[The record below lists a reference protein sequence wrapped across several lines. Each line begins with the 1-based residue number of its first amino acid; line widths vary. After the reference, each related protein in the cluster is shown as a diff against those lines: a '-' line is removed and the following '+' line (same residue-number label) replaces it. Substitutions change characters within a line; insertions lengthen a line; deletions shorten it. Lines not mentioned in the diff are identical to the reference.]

1 MGRPP
6 RKHLALS
13 MSFNYVRRRK
23 MSILQTI
30 FLAVK
35 SVRLVKKQLWLFA
48 LKNPIVGVP
57 APIANITRGSQIGS
71 EMCFAASEC
80 AKKTRIEIFVVSVRR
95 TLFVRRTNFRWSV
108 SVSPSSSFASWSVLC
123 TSFWEVCPVF
133 AQLKMNPPNKRC
145 RQRKRRKMAP
155 HFVNFTTHFG
165 PTFQFMEVKRDDNK
179 IGKIGDQNL

>member
-1 MGRPP
+1 M
-6 RKHLALS
+6 
-13 MSFNYVRRRK
+13 RRRK

-30 FLAVK
+30 FLAAK

-95 TLFVRRTNFRWSV
+95 T
-108 SVSPSSSFASWSVLC
+108 
-123 TSFWEVCPVF
+123 
-133 AQLKMNPPNKRC
+133 
-145 RQRKRRKMAP
+145 
-155 HFVNFTTHFG
+155 
-165 PTFQFMEVKRDDNK
+165 
-179 IGKIGDQNL
+179 